1 MKRESSF
8 EPLTESICQRLERY
22 NNNNPD
28 FSEIGT
34 LSGEGV
40 KVRSRRRQSDVTS

>member
-22 NNNNPD
+22 NNNPD

-34 LSGEGV
+34 LSE
-40 KVRSRRRQSDVTS
+40 TSARHR

>member
-8 EPLTESICQRLERY
+8 EPLTESICLRLERY
-22 NNNNPD
+22 NNNPD